1 MIRRMTRST
10 LLACL
15 LGAGLVFTSSAYAQM
30 SVGRPPDESSGIT
43 TDIVSTPRLESPGK
57 QNMIIALGVTVIAV
71 ALCVGVVVL
80 PGRRNYED

>member
-15 LGAGLVFTSSAYAQM
+15 LGAGLVYTSTAHAQM
-30 SVGRPPDESSGIT
+30 SVGRPPDETPGRT
-43 TDIVSTPRLESPGK
+43 TEIVTPPRLESPGK
-57 QNMIIALGVTVIAV
+57 HNAIIALGVTVIAV
-71 ALCVGVVVL
+71 ALCVGMVVL

>member
-10 LLACL
+10 ALAYL

-30 SVGRPPDESSGIT
+30 SLGRPPDETPGQASE
-43 TDIVSTPRLESPGK
+43 IVTPPRLESPGK
-57 QNMIIALGVTVIAV
+57 QNMIIALGVTVVAV
-71 ALCVGVVVL
+71 ALCVGMVVL